1 MPLEFSATPQ
11 HAGWRH
17 PKSLRN
23 FDLGTNSRAYSFGPT
38 ALNSAPI
45 DNEFNTDWFGDL
57 NEEGDI
63 ELGFVGSPSH
73 TTVALGITGAYWM
86 DFTFNQVGNA
96 LITYESAGH
105 TLMWWFDPVAGSFVT
120 TDFGVGSEPS
130 VSLLTSKVV
139 STSDIVLSYRV
150 GLEIK
155 YRLGSERFTIERTV
169 PVPPILIFL
178 GGHMATN
185 NRVVFKG
192 FPL

>member
-11 HAGWRH
+11 GAGWRH

-57 NEEGDI
+57 NNDGDI
-63 ELGFVGSPSH
+63 ELGFVGSSAQALI
-73 TTVALGITGAYWM
+73 ALGIAGANWM

-96 LITYESAGH
+96 LVAYSNSTNVF
-105 TLMWWFDPVAGSFVT
+105 MWWFDPVAGSVVT
-120 TDFGVGSEPS
+120 TDFGVGQQPS
-130 VSLLTSKVV
+130 VSLITKKEV

-150 GLEIK
+150 GTAIK
-155 YRLGSERFTIERTV
+155 YRLGSERYLIERTV
-169 PVPPILIFL
+169 PASPASMFF

-185 NRVVFKG
+185 NRVVFKYV
-192 FPL
+192 